1 MSGIIDDLVNHF
13 AAPALA
19 ADGAGRL
26 VVANMEAQGLFPL
39 LHEGRPLAGAIRN
52 SAFLSALDDVLGGKP
67 AARAAFTL
75 KKPRRHLLALLSDLK
90 DEESR
95 HIFIHFRDRSEEE
108 NLARMR
114 MNFISSASHELRTPL
129 ASILGFIETLRG
141 PAKNDE
147 AARAEFLAIMEAQA
161 LRMKRLVDDM
171 LNLSRIEANRH
182 LPPEGRADLADI
194 IRRVA
199 ALLRPRAKDLGVDLQ
214 VCIEADDAV
223 IQGDANEIEQIV
235 LNLTENALTYG
246 REGGR
251 ARISLRR
258 VRDDQESPRL
268 ALSVRDWGPGIEK
281 KHIPRLTERFYRV
294 DKLVSRNA
302 GGTGL
307 GLAIVKHLA
316 GRHGA
321 WLDIESQPGK
331 GARFTVSFPAPA

>member
-1 MSGIIDDLVNHF
+1 MGGVIDDLVNNF
-13 AAPALA
+13 AGPALA

-26 VVANMEAQGLFPL
+26 LMANMEAQGLFPL
-39 LHEGRPLAGAIRN
+39 LREGRPLAGAIRN
-52 SAFLSALDDVLGGKP
+52 NAFLAALDDVLGGKP
-67 AARAAFTL
+67 AAQAAFTL
-75 KKPRRHLLALLSDLK
+75 KKPKRRLLALLSGLK
-90 DEESR
+90 GREGAR
-95 HIFIHFRDRSEEE
+95 IFIHFRDRSEEE

-114 MNFISSASHELRTPL
+114 MSFISSASHELRTPL

-182 LPPEGRADLADI
+182 LPPEGEADLAEI
-194 IRRVA
+194 VRRVA
-199 ALLRPRAKDLGVDLQ
+199 ALLTPVAKEKEVDLQ
-214 VCIEADDAV
+214 VRIEVEDGR
-223 IQGDANEIEQIV
+223 IRGDAGQVEQIV
-235 LNLTENALTYG
+235 LNLAENAMTYG

-251 ARISLRR
+251 VRISLRR
-258 VRDDQESPRL
+258 VRDGQGRARL

-316 GRHGA
+316 GRHGG
-321 WLDIESQPGK
+321 WLEIESQPGK
-331 GARFTVSFPAPA
+331 GACFTVSFPAPA

>member
-1 MSGIIDDLVNHF
+1 MSGIIEDLVVHF
-13 AAPALA
+13 AGPALA
-19 ADGAGRL
+19 VDGNGRL
-26 VVANMEAQGLFPL
+26 AVANMEAQGLFPL
-39 LHEGRPLAGAIRN
+39 LGEGRPLAGAIRN
-52 SAFLSALDDVLGGKP
+52 SAFLSALDDVLGGKHT
-67 AARAAFTL
+67 ARAAFTL

-90 DEESR
+90 GDGER
-95 HIFIHFRDRSEEE
+95 YIFIHFRDRSEEE

-141 PAKNDE
+141 PAKDDE

-182 LPPEGRADLADI
+182 MPPEGKADLAEI

-199 ALLRPRAKDLGVDLQ
+199 ALLAPRAKELGVDLQ
-214 VCIEADDAV
+214 VRIGADDA
-223 IQGDANEIEQIV
+223 IIRGDANQIEQIV
-235 LNLTENALTYG
+235 LNLVENALTYG

-258 VRDDQESPRL
+258 VRDDQGSARL

-331 GARFTVSFPAPA
+331 GARFTVSFPALA